1 MDNKEIVKQMIDFH
15 KASFEN
21 CFSMMVMIQSQ
32 ADKLLK
38 TFVDQTPGMSDEGK
52 KVINQWSGIYKK
64 GIDDLKKAMDQGYTK
79 VEKFFDQ
86 DAMAVFQEQAE
97 KMFNAYLSQI
107 NWMPPDLN
115 KTMEELASTYKK
127 GCEEFK
133 KYVDENI
140 WRMQNFSPNVT
151 KPRKRTKK

>member
-1 MDNKEIVKQMIDFH
+1 
-15 KASFEN
+15 
-21 CFSMMVMIQSQ
+21 
-32 ADKLLK
+32 
-38 TFVDQTPGMSDEGK
+38 
-52 KVINQWSGIYKK
+52 
-64 GIDDLKKAMDQGYTK
+64 
-79 VEKFFDQ
+79 
-86 DAMAVFQEQAE
+86 MAVFQEQAE

-115 KTMEELASTYKK
+115 KTMEELASTYKN